1 MSAAGPRF
9 VNRDG
14 QRHQG
19 RFPVVDTGVVNSR
32 RSFPLALAL
41 AAFLLAA
48 LAAPAETFLVA
59 VTETD
64 DGEPSRPPLA
74 AREGIFAALF
84 DADHIGFEVSD
95 NGSREPAGA
104 LRLLAA
110 GAGAGTVAVITVDW
124 HQERL
129 TGGAVRVWGRGSI
142 VLVDALSGRETPV
155 LPLAVGNEGR
165 EAAAGRPRLGV
176 EIGLALIEAFR
187 AWSGGR

>member
-1 MSAAGPRF
+1 MNRAGR
-9 VNRDG
+9 
-14 QRHQG
+14 RHQG
-19 RFPVVDTGVVNSR
+19 RLPAVDTGVVR
-32 RSFPLALAL
+32 RRCPFPLALAL

-84 DADHIGFEVSD
+84 DGEHIGFEVPAD
-95 NGSREPAGA
+95 GSRQSTGA

-110 GAGAGTVAVITVDW
+110 EAGAGTVAVIVVDW

-129 TGGAVRVWGRGSI
+129 TGGMFRVWGRGSI
-142 VLVDALSGRETPV
+142 VLVDALSGRETPF

-187 AWSGGR
+187 TWSGGR

>member
-9 VNRDG
+9 VNRAG
-14 QRHQG
+14 RRHQG
-19 RFPVVDTGVVNSR
+19 RLPVVDTGVVKCR
-32 RSFPLALAL
+32 RSLPLAL

-84 DADHIGFEVSD
+84 DGDHVGFEVPD
-95 NGSREPAGA
+95 DGSRLPIGT

-110 GAGAGTVAVITVDW
+110 DAGAGTVAVITVDW

-129 TGGAVRVWGRGSI
+129 NGGAFRVRARGSI

-155 LPLAVGNEGR
+155 LPFAVGNEGR

>member
-1 MSAAGPRF
+1 MSRQSP
-9 VNRDG
+9 
-14 QRHQG
+14 
-19 RFPVVDTGVVNSR
+19 
-32 RSFPLALAL
+32 FPLALAL
-41 AAFLLAA
+41 AAFLLPA
-48 LAAPAETFLVA
+48 LPAPAETFLVA

-84 DADHIGFEVSD
+84 DGEHIAFEAPD
-95 NGSREPAGA
+95 DGSRQPTGA

-110 GAGAGTVAVITVDW
+110 EAGAGTVAVIAVDW

-129 TGGAVRVWGRGSI
+129 TGGAFRVWGRGSI
-142 VLVDALSGRETPV
+142 VLVDALSGRESGA
-155 LPLAVGNEGR
+155 LPLAVGNTGR
-165 EAAAGRPRLGV
+165 EAAAGRTRLGV